1 LYKTVVVADDARV
14 MTVLG
19 PLAADELGVV
29 LPHEHLLIDT
39 TVCYW
44 QEPADGSSVADAH
57 EPVEITKLGLLRR
70 NLFALRDNL
79 VLDDPELAV
88 AELAAFRELG
98 GNTVVDLTL
107 PDIGRDPLAL
117 QEIARRSGVQ
127 IVMGCGHY
135 IHLAH
140 PQTLGDEP
148 LEAIAERLIM
158 ELTEGVG
165 DTRVRPGIIG
175 EIGTWH
181 PLNRNE
187 EKVLRAAARAQRAT
201 GVALTIHLHVAAR
214 DGHEVLTILEQEGID
229 LSRVVLGHVDIAFGH
244 LDTDLEEVL
253 DYHRSLAAR
262 GAFIEYDTCGAEVY
276 APGGGDVPPFWTAL
290 DLTRAR
296 AIVRLFDE
304 GLGDRLLISH
314 DVFTKSQLLRYGGF
328 GYAHILRDFQHR
340 LREVGLGD
348 AEVEQLLRDNPR
360 RMLTPAR

>member
-1 LYKTVVVADDARV
+1 
-14 MTVLG
+14 MTVCG
-19 PLAADELGVV
+19 PVAAAELGVV
-29 LPHEHLLIDT
+29 LPHEHVLTDT

-44 QEPADGSSVADAH
+44 QEQVEGAGL

-79 VLDDPELAV
+79 VLDDHDLAV
-88 AELAAFRELG
+88 AELDEFRRLG
-98 GNTVVDLTL
+98 GGTVVDLTL
-107 PDIGRDPLAL
+107 ADIGRDPLAL
-117 QEIARRSGVQ
+117 REIAKRSRVQ

-140 PQTLGDEP
+140 PAALDSEP
-148 LEAIAERLIM
+148 VEAIAERLTK
-158 ELTEGVG
+158 ELVNGVG
-165 DTRVRPGIIG
+165 DTGVRPGIIG

-181 PLNRNE
+181 PLHPNE

-214 DGHEVLTILEQEGID
+214 DGHHVLTILEEEGVD
-229 LSRVVLGHVDIAFGH
+229 PSRVVLGHVDIAFGH
-244 LDTDLEEVL
+244 LDTDIDEVL
-253 DYHRSLAAR
+253 DYHRTLAAR
-262 GAFIEYDTCGAEVY
+262 GAYIEYDTCGAEVY

-296 AIVRLFDE
+296 AIARLFDE
-304 GLGDRLLISH
+304 GLGDRILISH

-328 GYAHILRDFQHR
+328 GYAHILRDFQYR

-348 AEVEQLLRDNPR
+348 QEVEQLLRENPK
-360 RMLTPAR
+360 RMLTPG